1 MQLAYGFEA
10 RTQHQLGSSWHKSY
24 NNSDRRLYRIASRA
38 ARARHVTSHEGQ
50 GNGGGQSS
58 WPKSVDDA
66 SNVLNALLTVEH
78 QNTCAIIMCERTSA
92 RGAQA
97 RLNTKCGG
105 REERERGLRL
115 LSLIRIA
122 VAHGVWLIT
131 P

>member
-24 NNSDRRLYRIASRA
+24 NNSDRRLYRIASQA

-50 GNGGGQSS
+50 GDRGGQSS

-78 QNTCAIIMCERTSA
+78 QNTCAIIMCE
-92 RGAQA
+92 
-97 RLNTKCGG
+97 
-105 REERERGLRL
+105 
-115 LSLIRIA
+115 
-122 VAHGVWLIT
+122 
-131 P
+131 